1 MAITT
6 LAGVNSG
13 ARPPVMFHKAMGS
26 GGAAGRAF
34 SLFYAPGYPGA
45 AAAPTPGLAGAALT
59 SYAGQLGWDNPASG
73 NSYLSRLQA
82 SANNAGTLLLCD
94 RLWHNSGLSLT
105 TITAQTINSAAWP
118 ARDSNAAVSG
128 EDVLIGLEITTSTGA
143 GTPVLSMTYTNSAG
157 AGSKVGAGIL
167 STAATSA
174 VGSFFPMGL
183 AAGDTGVQSIQDF
196 TFSATWTSGAASLVA
211 YRIIAALEIPSTFN
225 TSAIEAVSASFPQM
239 FDDTVPFLIYLPNAS
254 TTPVVNGQLIY
265 TQG

>member
-13 ARPPVMFHKAMGS
+13 ARPPVLFHKSMGT
-26 GGAAGRAF
+26 GGGAGRAF
-34 SLFYAPGYPGA
+34 SLFYASGYPAA

-59 SYAGQLGWDNPASG
+59 SYAGQLAWTNPASG

-105 TITAQTINSAAWP
+105 TITAQTVNSVAFP
-118 ARDSNAAVSG
+118 ARDANGAVSG
-128 EDVLIGLEITTSTGA
+128 EDVLIGLEITTATGA
-143 GTPVLSMTYTNSAG
+143 GTPLLSMTYTNSAG
-157 AGSKVGAGIL
+157 VGSKVGAGIL
-167 STAATSA
+167 NTVASTPI
-174 VGSFFPMGL
+174 GSFFPLGL
-183 AAGDTGVQSIQDF
+183 AAGDTGVQSIQSF

-211 YRIIAALEIPSTFN
+211 YRILAALEIPSTFS
-225 TSAIEAVSASFPQM
+225 TLSIDAVSASFPRM
-239 FDDTVPFLIYLPNAS
+239 FDDTVPFLIFLPAGS
-254 TTPVVNGQLIY
+254 TTPAVNGQLVY